1 MTWKP
6 EITLNCSGT
15 AQAACLPCAPVVR
28 RPIPR
33 VGCRTTCNLNQAL
46 KLLNTLRLTVRVNVC
61 VIERHQR
68 VTSCSVLALSRIVPP
83 PTLTLYNLLI
93 KPQGNP
99 YPIWKRG
106 KSQLVTWH
114 RHRPDIDWVSH
125 WTHHLLFGKLTPDFF
140 YNSARN
146 AVKILSSFIFA
157 KLSTSN
163 EPPAERSSRIKSI
176 RGRGCEIPCNWA
188 NVSLFNQFLYFN

>member
-15 AQAACLPCAPVVR
+15 AQAACLPFAPVAR
-28 RPIPR
+28 SPIPR

-46 KLLNTLRLTVRVNVC
+46 KLLNTLRPAVRVNVC

-93 KPQGNP
+93 KPQANP
-99 YPIWKRG
+99 YPIWHRG
-106 KSQLVTWH
+106 K
-114 RHRPDIDWVSH
+114 I
-125 WTHHLLFGKLTPDFF
+125 
-140 YNSARN
+140 SARHV
-146 AVKILSSFIFA
+146 AQTQTGHRLGLALGASSALRQI
-157 KLSTSN
+157 N
-163 EPPAERSSRIKSI
+163 SR
-176 RGRGCEIPCNWA
+176 
-188 NVSLFNQFLYFN
+188 LFL